1 VPTSAVE
8 RAVRVARRRIA
19 GQLLIDR
26 VAVAWVAALA
36 IGLVWLLIDP
46 DRWVVAVA
54 LVAVATLVA
63 VVRTVRDYPA
73 RVAAALELDGR
84 FSLKERVTAAV
95 GLHPSQRET
104 PVGQAVAADAE
115 KHAKDLRVAGMFPL
129 KLRRS
134 AAVAATLAALAVVVA
149 CVWHPITDSGLFD
162 PDETKP
168 ETAKK
173 PDDNSTRPANS
184 LQQPTPD
191 RPDPTAAQRL
201 AQLRAELDE
210 LERQQRD
217 NPTKTPR
224 LADVTAAEDAA
235 RALERETLDR
245 LARVEEQ
252 LKQLESLAKSPDF
265 KEGPGKDAAQ
275 SLSKGDLAAAEKAIQ
290 EMAKAAKENP
300 ADPQLRK
307 QLEKLKDELRK
318 AADNAGS
325 REKIEKLIEQAKKD
339 GRDASGLQQELDR
352 LDAESKDS
360 KQLRELAEKLDG
372 AAKQLQKGNGDE
384 AAKQLAEAGKA
395 VKGIQD
401 EVKGAKETQDQ
412 LRRAERLKADATER
426 GQPGAGPGL
435 ADPRPPGSEPKTNP
449 REVRPRVPL
458 SDSKAPPTSAGS
470 GDFASGFTKTDPAKL
485 GPAIER
491 AMRAAPS
498 ATAGQPLSP
507 ADRDAI
513 REFFE
518 RLGK

>member
-1 VPTSAVE
+1 MPASAVE

-19 GQLLIDR
+19 TQLLLDR

-36 IGLVWLLIDP
+36 VGLAWLLIDP
-46 DRWVVAVA
+46 DRWVVPVA

-84 FSLKERVTAAV
+84 FGLKERVTAAID
-95 GLHPSQRET
+95 LHPSQCET
-104 PVGQAVAADAE
+104 PVGQAVVADAE

-134 AAVAATLAALAVVVA
+134 AAVAAMLAALVVVVA

-173 PDDNSTRPANS
+173 SDDTPTKPANPV
-184 LQQPTPD
+184 QQPTPKT
-191 RPDPTAAQRL
+191 PDPTAAQRL

-217 NPTKTPR
+217 NPAKPPR

-235 RALERETLDR
+235 RALERDTLDR

-265 KEGPGKDAAQ
+265 KEGPGKDAAR
-275 SLSKGDLAAAEKAIQ
+275 SLSKGDLAAAEKALQ

-300 ADPQLRK
+300 NDPQLRK
-307 QLEKLKDELRK
+307 QVEQLKEELRK
-318 AADNAGS
+318 AADNAGA
-325 REKIEKLIEQAKKD
+325 REKLEKLIEQAKKD

-412 LRRAERLKADATER
+412 LRRAERLKADAADR

-458 SDSKAPPTSAGS
+458 SDSKAPVTSAGS
-470 GDFASGFTKTDPAKL
+470 GDFGSFTKTDPAKL

-507 ADRDAI
+507 AERDAI